1 MALNIKNAEVER
13 LAAEVADLA
22 GENKTEAVRR
32 ALADRKKRLALRH
45 VSRDRQARLRAFLDD
60 EVWPLVPSGQTGRR
74 LSAEEEEAILGY
86 GEGGV

>member
-13 LAAEVADLA
+13 LAAQVAGLA

-32 ALADRKKRLALRH
+32 ALAERKERLAMRH
-45 VSRDRQARLRAFLDD
+45 VATDRQARLQAFLDE
-60 EVWPLVPSGQTGRR
+60 EVWPLIPPAQRGRR